1 MEWVSLKELVAQ
13 TGIAQARLVRAG
25 KDGGLV
31 DGKSILMRG
40 QGQNIEWAVRPAGM
54 VMADEA
60 ALRED
65 LAPCLHCSAPA
76 SKRTGKMCGVC
87 NREALK
93 EYKTAYKGPQYSEE
107 VPATPEVFEVAGGMC
122 EIRCPECQALFMTAA
137 PNDPEVIVCACA
149 ECECGS
155 KFLVEWDGGAYSCG
169 GVSHEAGRI
178 PTFGRPSA
186 PAPPE
191 VFEVTGAMCSIKCPV
206 CATLFMEAGPNDADV
221 LASGPG
227 TCDCGVRFDVYW
239 DGGAYLTT
247 AVPMPVEDPIP
258 TFGRPV
264 DDNTAPKFVETA
276 PAVEPEPSWGMGHFL
291 RTRKRIVNLSRHG
304 RVHPMLP
311 SCLLLAKTEAHSDDW
326 HAARA
331 SGIGSSDAGAILGL
345 SPFATIQDVWATKV
359 GQPTDRKPWLEPYA
373 AFGTF
378 FEPHLRHAIRVDGVT
393 LIDGED
399 LGTLQ
404 SLTWEKACAN
414 VDGLDATNGD
424 NWEIKTSSEEWT
436 EVPAAYFAQC
446 QHQMFVTGADR
457 TILHQ
462 YVCPV
467 ERRHIAPLL
476 RHVETLALVDVE
488 AENVVAAW
496 LLEVGTRKN
505 WIIEYDEEYAARLI
519 EREVEFWGYV
529 EKGEEPPTLE
539 SEGTVDLTD
548 CDALVG
554 YLDQFVLEAARI
566 PSDAKKNAD
575 KLKKSARSAL
585 EEALALRGV
594 RAKRITAGPHK
605 ATWVQPAGRSG
616 HWTIYGGEDASINW

>member
-1 MEWVSLKELVAQ
+1 
-13 TGIAQARLVRAG
+13 LVRAG

-40 QGQNIEWAVRPAGM
+40 QGQNIEWAIRPAGM

-93 EYKTAYKGPQYSEE
+93 VYKTAYKGPQYSE
-107 VPATPEVFEVAGGMC
+107 
-122 EIRCPECQALFMTAA
+122 
-137 PNDPEVIVCACA
+137 
-149 ECECGS
+149 
-155 KFLVEWDGGAYSCG
+155 
-169 GVSHEAGRI
+169 
-178 PTFGRPSA
+178 SA

-191 VFEVTGAMCSIKCPV
+191 VFEVTGGMCSIKCPV
-206 CATLFMEAGPNDADV
+206 CAALFMEAGPNDADV

-227 TCDCGVRFDVYW
+227 TCDCGVKFDVYW

-247 AVPMPVEDPIP
+247 AVPMPVEDPVP

-264 DDNTAPKFVETA
+264 DDNTAAKFVEPA
-276 PAVEPEPSWGMGHFL
+276 PSTKPVVEREIA
-291 RTRKRIVNLSRHG
+291 KRVVTKD

-311 SCLLLAKTEAHSDDW
+311 SCRLLAKTEAHSDDW

-378 FEPHLRHAIRVDGVT
+378 FEPHLRHAIRVDGVN
-393 LIDGED
+393 LVDGED

-404 SLTWEKACAN
+404 SLTWERACAN
-414 VDGLDATNGD
+414 VDGLDATTGD
-424 NWEIKTSSEEWT
+424 NWEIKTSSEEWP
-436 EVPAAYFAQC
+436 EVPAAYYAQC

-519 EREVEFWGYV
+519 EREREFWAFV
-529 EKGEEPPTLE
+529 ENGEEPPVLE